1 MKSFLDIVIGQQFST
16 ILLIASFIKR
26 KFDLLEALET
36 IKWIKKQIDSRENQR
51 FREGRVVNYM
61 SQTLRWIVFLLS
73 ALFPEDNL
81 CWNTGNSKY

>member
-1 MKSFLDIVIGQQFST
+1 MEV
-16 ILLIASFIKR
+16 

-51 FREGRVVNYM
+51 FREGMVVNYM
-61 SQTLRWIVFLLS
+61 SQTLHWIVFLLS

>member
-1 MKSFLDIVIGQQFST
+1 MEV
-16 ILLIASFIKR
+16 

-51 FREGRVVNYM
+51 FREGMVINYM
-61 SQTLRWIVFLLS
+61 SQTLRLIVFLLS